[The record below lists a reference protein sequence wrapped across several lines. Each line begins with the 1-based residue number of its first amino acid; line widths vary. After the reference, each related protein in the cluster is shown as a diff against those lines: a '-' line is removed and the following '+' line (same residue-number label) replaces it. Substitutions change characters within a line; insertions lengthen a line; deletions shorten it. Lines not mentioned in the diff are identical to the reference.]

1 MEFINTIAAIIIVL
15 AGTWLIGLAGVA
27 VAKPDRVKQFFGKF
41 ASSAFIHLFEMFVR
55 IIVGTAFV
63 IYSPQM
69 KFSAV
74 FAGFGWLLILTTAVL
89 LFVPWKLHR
98 RFADRSLPLVT
109 SRMILFALV
118 SCFGGIILLFS
129 FFLGPDGTTQ

>member
-1 MEFINTIAAIIIVL
+1 MELMNTLAAVVVVL
-15 AGTWLIGLAGVA
+15 AGTWLIGLAA
-27 VAKPDRVKQFFGKF
+27 AAIAMPERVKQFFGKF
-41 ASSAFIHLFEMFVR
+41 ASSGFTHFLEMFVR

-69 KFSAV
+69 KFPLVFAV
-74 FAGFGWLLILTTAVL
+74 FGWVLMLTTAVL

-109 SRMILFALV
+109 GRMILFAVVSLLGGSIILV
-118 SCFGGIILLFS
+118 SFV
-129 FFLGPDGTTQ
+129 LGTNTM